1 MYIGEHLLPG
11 QIGHFFIIV
20 SLVAS
25 LVATISFFKANI
37 SSDIEQKRSWLKLGR
52 LAFLTD
58 AVSIIAIFYILYHLI
73 SNHYFEY
80 KYVWQHS
87 SMDLQFKYLLSCF
100 WEGQEG
106 SFMLWAFWHAVLGGV
121 LIKKAGKWE
130 AATMTIVSFAQ
141 FCLATMVLGIYVF
154 GIKIG
159 SNPFVL
165 MRNEGML
172 DNAPILLDASG
183 ALKANY
189 LEFLTDGSG
198 LNTLLQNYW
207 MVIHPPVLFLGFAST
222 IVPFAFAYAGLVNK
236 DHSWIKPAI
245 PYTVFSAAALGLGIM
260 MGAAWAYESLTF
272 GGYWA
277 WDPVENA
284 SLVPWLILIAGL
296 HTNLIARAT
305 GRAYKSTYLFY
316 ILGFVLILYS
326 TFLTRSGVLGD
337 TSVHAFTGAD
347 MTTQL
352 VCFVL
357 VFFIPAITLFFVRNS
372 TIPTVPGEENT
383 YSREFWMF
391 IGSLVFFL
399 SAVLI
404 TSKTSIPVFNLIFK
418 TKIAPPEDP
427 EFAHNSV
434 QVFIAIIIGI
444 LTAITQFFKYKNTS
458 KAEFGKKILWP
469 TLLSLAISLAI
480 ILLGKVNYGKQG
492 PGFMIAIHLS
502 IFAAVYAVIANG
514 AYILLV
520 LKGKIK
526 AAGASVAHIGF
537 ALMLVGI
544 LISSSKKTVLSW
556 NTTGLTI
563 LDKEGAENPA
573 ENISL
578 FKGIK
583 TDMGLYNVTYVRDT
597 INEKEKKQHF
607 EIAFEKKSNGETFM
621 LYPNVMKNNKGA
633 EGFSANPDAR
643 HYLTKDIF
651 VYVTSFLEAKKND
664 TTSFKPIEMK
674 IGDTAFYSNGM
685 LVLNEVQKN
694 PDNNKRA
701 IEPGESALMFD
712 FTVISKEGF
721 QYRTLPGIAIN
732 PQRVR
737 NLEDTVVA
745 QSLILKFDRIVDAD
759 QNKFEFSFKE
769 NKTMNDLITL
779 KVYEFPFINL
789 LWLGIVIMTVGF
801 VMSIVQRVKRG

>member
-11 QIGHFFIIV
+11 QIGHFFIV
-20 SLVAS
+20 LSLVAS
-25 LVATISFFKANI
+25 LVATISFFKANQ
-37 SSDIEQKRSWLKLGR
+37 SLHPDQKNSWLRLGR
-52 LAFLTD
+52 FAFLADT
-58 AVSIIAIFYILYHLI
+58 VSIVAIFYILYHLI

-106 SFMLWAFWHAVLGGV
+106 SFMLWAFWHAVLGWV

-130 AATMTIVSFAQ
+130 AATMTVVSFAQ
-141 FCLATMVLGIYVF
+141 FCLATMVLGVYIF
-154 GIKIG
+154 GVKIG

-172 DNAPILLDASG
+172 DNAPVLLDASG
-183 ALKANY
+183 VLKANY

-222 IVPFAFAYAGLVNK
+222 IIPFAFAYAGLVNK

-296 HTNLIARAT
+296 HTNLIARST
-305 GRAYKSTYLFY
+305 GRTLKSTYLFY
-316 ILGFVLILYS
+316 ILGFVLVLYS

-357 VFFIPAITLFFVRNS
+357 VFFIPALTLFFARS
-372 TIPTVPGEENT
+372 KTIPVVPGEENT

-427 EFAHNSV
+427 EFAHNSI
-434 QVFIAIIIGI
+434 QIFIAIIVGI
-444 LTAITQFFKYKNTS
+444 LTAIAQFFKYKNTS

-469 TLLSLAISLAI
+469 TVAAVVLSLII
-480 ILLGKVNYGKQG
+480 ILVGKVNYGKQG
-492 PGFMIAIHLS
+492 PGFMIAIHLG

-514 AYILLV
+514 AYILMV
-520 LKGKIK
+520 LKGKFK

-563 LDKEGAENPA
+563 LDKDGAENPA

-607 EIAFEKKSNGETFM
+607 EIAFEKKSTGETFM

-664 TTSFKPIEMK
+664 TTSFKPVEMK

-694 PDNNKRA
+694 PANNKRLINA
-701 IEPGESALMFD
+701 DESALMFD

-759 QNKFEFSFKE
+759 ENKFEFSFKE

-779 KVYEFPFINL
+779 KVYEFPFINV
-789 LWLGIVIMTVGF
+789 LWLGIVIMTIGF
-801 VMSIVQRVKRG
+801 IMSIFQRLKRA